1 MTGSEELP
9 GSQNTPNLQS
19 LETNDLQTCLWL
31 DKDGR
36 TGCSF
41 PVRVTPRRAQQ
52 CLRSNYLGWHGNRA
66 QKTLACS
73 QGNAALDR
81 RAGMDLPPGIWFKV
95 CYHLVPGHPQQHCAH
110 CWGSATN
117 CSPWTFRGALMCPR
131 ALWVGFGALLIAW
144 HLCSPKQ
151 HQGKASTTDPTT
163 PPGTTSAIGRC
174 TASPAGLGRARNPRA
189 PRGCT
194 GLSHSQGPELLLCQ
208 GEAGTVPAGS
218 QHELQSLPAAAII

>member
-1 MTGSEELP
+1 MPSACEGLPNSSERLNQSHPDCHQGYILENSGKERFLSCDPKGASGPQLAPVRQHPLHLCMTGSEELP

-19 LETNDLQTCLWL
+19 LETNDLQMCFWL

-52 CLRSNYLGWHGNRA
+52 CLQSNYLGWHGNRA

-95 CYHLVPGHPQQHCAH
+95 CL
-110 CWGSATN
+110 
-117 CSPWTFRGALMCPR
+117 ALQ
-131 ALWVGFGALLIAW
+131 F
-144 HLCSPKQ
+144 
-151 HQGKASTTDPTT
+151 
-163 PPGTTSAIGRC
+163 C
-174 TASPAGLGRARNPRA
+174 TVEWMDGWMVLSNPAVAD
-189 PRGCT
+189 
-194 GLSHSQGPELLLCQ
+194 H
-208 GEAGTVPAGS
+208 
-218 QHELQSLPAAAII
+218 